1 MSYVKHNKIKNTGIL
16 YELLSRQIT
25 VDVINDTTS
34 PKSVKLFKKLFNKN
48 NELGKEYELYSIL
61 LNKKYKNLTHASS
74 LVEAVVK
81 SRRKLSNRRLANE
94 KYNLIKTIKEKY
106 DIKEFF
112 NTRIP
117 NFKVVASVY
126 RVFQSEVGKEDF
138 GPVQKTDSSITITEH
153 ITQTK
158 QSRVKRQ
165 NLSEFTEQDKE
176 LRLLSYQ
183 LLVDKFNKKYK
194 NLNENQ
200 KNLLKEYIN
209 NISNTNSL
217 KDTLKEIV
225 KGLKQDLKKHSKN
238 LKDEVVKIK
247 MTEAIKSINKFCGI
261 NDKSDVV
268 KDEYVVQTMR
278 YLELLKELKKSGNK
292 DKKVI

>member
-25 VDVINDTTS
+25 VDVINDTKS
-34 PKSVKLFKKLFNKN
+34 PKSVKLFKEFFNKN
-48 NELGKEYELYSIL
+48 TELGKEYELYSIL
-61 LNKKYKNLTHASS
+61 LEKKYKNDSHASQ

-81 SRRKLSNRRLANE
+81 SRRKLSNRRLNNE
-94 KYNLIKTIKEKY
+94 KYNLIKTIKENY

-117 NFKVVASVY
+117 NFKVMASVY

-158 QSRVKRQ
+158 LNRVKKK
-165 NLSEFTEQDKE
+165 NLNEFTEQSKD

-183 LLVDKFNKKYK
+183 LLVDKFNSKYK
-194 NLNENQ
+194 SLNENQ
-200 KNLLKEYIN
+200 KNLLKQYISN
-209 NISNTNSL
+209 VSNTNSL
-217 KDTLKEIV
+217 KEFID
-225 KGLKQDLKKHSKN
+225 S
-238 LKDEVVKIK
+238 EVVKIK
-247 MTEAIKSINKFCGI
+247 RALKSLLPKVNDKITKIKLSEAIEYTDTATKGKI
-261 NDKSDVV
+261 V
-268 KDEYVVQTMR
+268 KDKHVVALMR
-278 YLELLKELKKSGNK
+278 YYELIKEIKYVQSRKSNS
-292 DKKVI
+292 

>member
-25 VDVINDTTS
+25 VDVINDKKEA
-34 PKSVKLFKKLFNKN
+34 KSVKLFKEFFNNKT
-48 NELGKEYELYSIL
+48 ELGKEYELYSIL

-74 LVEAVVK
+74 LLEAVVK

-94 KYNLIKTIKEKY
+94 KFNLIKTIKENY

-117 NFKVVASVY
+117 NFKVLASVY
-126 RVFQSEVGKEDF
+126 RVFQTETGKEDF

-158 QSRVKRQ
+158 QTRVKKPVM
-165 NLSEFTEQDKE
+165 SEYSSQEKD

-194 NLNENQ
+194 SLNENQ
-200 KNLLKEYIN
+200 KNLLKHYIN
-209 NISNTNSL
+209 NVSNTNSL
-217 KDTLKEIV
+217 KEFIDSEVIKVKRALKTLLPKVNDKIT
-225 KGLKQDLKKHSKN
+225 
-238 LKDEVVKIK
+238 KIK
-247 MTEAIKSINKFCGI
+247 LSEAINYTDEATKGK
-261 NDKSDVV
+261 VV
-268 KDEYVVQTMR
+268 KDKHVVALMR
-278 YLELLKELKKSGNK
+278 YYELIKEIKNVQSRQNS
-292 DKKVI
+292 

>member
-25 VDVINDTTS
+25 VDVINNTDN
-34 PKSVKLFKKLFNKN
+34 PKSVKLFKEFFNKN
-48 NELGKEYELYSIL
+48 TELGKEYELYSIL

-94 KYNLIKTIKEKY
+94 KYNLIKTIKESY

-117 NFKVVASVY
+117 NFKVVASIY

-153 ITQTK
+153 VTQTK
-158 QSRVKRQ
+158 QSREKKQ
-165 NLSEFTEQDKE
+165 NINEYAEQEKD

-183 LLVDKFNKKYK
+183 LLVDKFNSKYK
-194 NLNENQ
+194 SLNENQ
-200 KNLLKEYIN
+200 RNLLKQYIN
-209 NISNTNSL
+209 NVSNTNSL
-217 KDTLKEIV
+217 KEFIDMEVIKIKRALKSLLPRVNDKITKIKLSEAIDYTDTATKGKIV
-225 KGLKQDLKKHSKN
+225 KDNH
-238 LKDEVVKIK
+238 VV
-247 MTEAIKSINKFCGI
+247 AL
-261 NDKSDVV
+261 
-268 KDEYVVQTMR
+268 MR
-278 YLELLKELKKSGNK
+278 YYELIKELKDVETRQNK
-292 DKKVI
+292 

>member
-25 VDVINDTTS
+25 VDVINDNKNL
-34 PKSVKLFKKLFNKN
+34 KSVKLFKEFFNKN
-48 NELGKEYELYSIL
+48 TELGKEYELYSIL

-94 KYNLIKTIKEKY
+94 KYNLIKTIKENY
-106 DIKEFF
+106 DIKDFF

-117 NFKVVASVY
+117 NFKVQASIY
-126 RVFQSEVGKEDF
+126 RVFQTEVGKEDF

-153 ITQTK
+153 ITQSK
-158 QSRVKRQ
+158 QSRVKKQ
-165 NLSEFTEQDKE
+165 NLSEYVEQGKD

-183 LLVDKFNKKYK
+183 LLVDKFNSKYK
-194 NLNENQ
+194 SLNESQ

-209 NISNTNSL
+209 NVSNTNSL
-217 KDTLKEIV
+217 KEFID
-225 KGLKQDLKKHSKN
+225 N
-238 LKDEVVKIK
+238 EVVKIK
-247 MTEAIKSINKFCGI
+247 KALTKLLPNVDDKITKIKLSEAIDYTDGATKGKIVQ
-261 NDKSDVV
+261 DKHVV
-268 KDEYVVQTMR
+268 ALMR
-278 YLELLKELKKSGNK
+278 YYELIKELKDVETRQNK
-292 DKKVI
+292 

>member
-25 VDVINDTTS
+25 VDVINDTKS
-34 PKSVKLFKKLFNKN
+34 PKSVKLFKEFFNKN
-48 NELGKEYELYSIL
+48 TELGKEYELYSIL

-74 LVEAVVK
+74 LLEAVVK

-94 KYNLIKTIKEKY
+94 KYNLIKTIKENY

-117 NFKVVASVY
+117 DFKVMASVY

-158 QSRVKRQ
+158 LNRVKKK
-165 NLSEFTEQDKE
+165 NLNEFTEQSKD

-183 LLVDKFNKKYK
+183 LLVDKFNSKYK
-194 NLNENQ
+194 SLNENQ
-200 KNLLKEYIN
+200 KNLLKQYISN
-209 NISNTNSL
+209 VSNTNSL
-217 KDTLKEIV
+217 KEFID
-225 KGLKQDLKKHSKN
+225 S
-238 LKDEVVKIK
+238 EVVKIK
-247 MTEAIKSINKFCGI
+247 RALKSLLPKVNDKITKIKLSEAIEYTDTATKGKI
-261 NDKSDVV
+261 V
-268 KDEYVVQTMR
+268 KDKHVVALMR
-278 YLELLKELKKSGNK
+278 YYELIKEIKYVQSRKSNS
-292 DKKVI
+292 

>member
-25 VDVINDTTS
+25 VDVINDTKS
-34 PKSVKLFKKLFNKN
+34 PKSVKLFKEFFNKN
-48 NELGKEYELYSIL
+48 TELGKEYELYSIL

-74 LVEAVVK
+74 LLEAVVK

-94 KYNLIKTIKEKY
+94 KFNLIKTIKENY

-117 NFKVVASVY
+117 NFKVLASVY
-126 RVFQSEVGKEDF
+126 RVFQTETGKEDF
-138 GPVQKTDSSITITEH
+138 GPLVKTDSSITITEH

-158 QSRVKRQ
+158 QTRVKKPVM
-165 NLSEFTEQDKE
+165 SEYSSQEKD

-194 NLNENQ
+194 SLNESQ
-200 KNLLKEYIN
+200 KNLLKHYIN
-209 NISNTNSL
+209 NVSNTNSL
-217 KDTLKEIV
+217 KEFIDSEVIKVKRALKTLLPK
-225 KGLKQDLKKHSKN
+225 
-238 LKDEVVKIK
+238 
-247 MTEAIKSINKFCGI
+247 I
-261 NDKSDVV
+261 NDKITKIKLSEAINYTDEATKGKVV
-268 KDEYVVQTMR
+268 KDKHVVALMR
-278 YLELLKELKKSGNK
+278 YYELIKEIKNVQSRQNS
-292 DKKVI
+292 

>member
-25 VDVINDTTS
+25 VDVINDNKNL
-34 PKSVKLFKKLFNKN
+34 KSVKLFKEFFNKN
-48 NELGKEYELYSIL
+48 TELGKEYELYSIL

-94 KYNLIKTIKEKY
+94 KYNLIKTIKENY
-106 DIKEFF
+106 DIKDFF

-117 NFKVVASVY
+117 NFKVQASIY

-153 ITQTK
+153 ITQSK
-158 QSRVKRQ
+158 QSRVKKQ
-165 NLSEFTEQDKE
+165 NLSEYVEQGKD

-183 LLVDKFNKKYK
+183 LLVDKFNSKYK
-194 NLNENQ
+194 SLNESQ

-209 NISNTNSL
+209 NVSNTNSL
-217 KDTLKEIV
+217 KEFID
-225 KGLKQDLKKHSKN
+225 N
-238 LKDEVVKIK
+238 EVVKIK
-247 MTEAIKSINKFCGI
+247 KALTKLLPNVDDKITKIKLSEAIDYTDGATKGKIVQ
-261 NDKSDVV
+261 DKHVV
-268 KDEYVVQTMR
+268 ALMR
-278 YLELLKELKKSGNK
+278 YYELIKELKDVETRQNK
-292 DKKVI
+292 